1 MALIRVHGMA
11 LIRVHA
17 HGIETLVVVLYFH
30 MHSLPTSSVQNLILV
45 SAVSSM
51 ASEGPSRSQTPGM
64 APDEDSL
71 ISSPTS
77 DSNDKSEL
85 LRMLEEASCSSS
97 SSTDGGSEG
106 EEEEEEEIG
115 EGDWER
121 EGQG

>member
-1 MALIRVHGMA
+1 
-11 LIRVHA
+11 
-17 HGIETLVVVLYFH
+17 
-30 MHSLPTSSVQNLILV
+30 
-45 SAVSSM
+45 M

-106 EEEEEEEIG
+106 EEEEEEIG
-115 EGDWER
+115 EGDGGEMGRGEWKR
-121 EGQG
+121 K